1 MGGKQST
8 DRVRQQQQRGGTVMF
23 TAPTQGGGDSV
34 KVADLAGKL
43 LIITPVEHK
52 REITTVHGV
61 TDAVEVNIVDLDGD
75 ETHNNI
81 LFFNIAL
88 KNALKDKI
96 GQKVLARIGQG
107 TAKAGKSAPWVL
119 IDATGNPDD
128 LAKANAFIG
137 GGNAK
142 ASAPAAPQAPIDTN
156 NLPPEVQALLN
167 QLGAKT
173 V

>member
-1 MGGKQST
+1 
-8 DRVRQQQQRGGTVMF
+8 MF

-34 KVADLAGKL
+34 KVADLAGRL
-43 LIITPVEHK
+43 LIITPIEHK

-75 ETHNNI
+75 ETHDNI

-107 TAKAGKSAPWVL
+107 SAKPGKSAPWIL

-128 LAKANAFIG
+128 LAKANAYIG
-137 GGNAK
+137 GGNAN
-142 ASAPAAPQAPIDTN
+142 ATPTPAAPPAPIDTN
-156 NLPPEVQALLN
+156 NLPPEVQALLS
-167 QLGAKT
+167 QLGAKQ

>member
-1 MGGKQST
+1 
-8 DRVRQQQQRGGTVMF
+8 MF

-43 LIITPVEHK
+43 LIITPIEHK
-52 REITTVHGV
+52 KEITTVHGI
-61 TDAVEVNIVDLDGD
+61 TDAIEVNLVDLDGD

-142 ASAPAAPQAPIDTN
+142 ASAPAAPAAPIDTN

-167 QLGAKT
+167 QLGAKQ

>member
-1 MGGKQST
+1 
-8 DRVRQQQQRGGTVMF
+8 MF

-43 LIITPVEHK
+43 LIITPTEHK

-61 TDAVEVNIVDLDGD
+61 TDAVEVDIVDLDGND
-75 ETHNNI
+75 NHSSV

-96 GQKVLARIGQG
+96 GQRVLARIGQG
-107 TAKAGKSAPWVL
+107 AAKPGKSAPWIL

-128 LAKANAFIG
+128 LAKANAYIG
-137 GGNAK
+137 GGNANAPAT
-142 ASAPAAPQAPIDTN
+142 ASAPAAPIDTN
-156 NLPPEVQALLN
+156 NLPPEVQALLS
-167 QLGAKT
+167 QLGAKA

>member
-1 MGGKQST
+1 
-8 DRVRQQQQRGGTVMF
+8 MF

-52 REITTVHGV
+52 KEITTVHGV

-167 QLGAKT
+167 QLGAKQ

>member
-1 MGGKQST
+1 
-8 DRVRQQQQRGGTVMF
+8 MF

-43 LIITPVEHK
+43 LIITPIEHK

-61 TDAVEVNIVDLDGD
+61 TDAIEVNLVDLDGD

-96 GQKVLARIGQG
+96 GQRVLARIGQG
-107 TAKAGKSAPWVL
+107 TARAGKSAPWVL

-167 QLGAKT
+167 QLGAKQ

>member
-1 MGGKQST
+1 
-8 DRVRQQQQRGGTVMF
+8 MF

-43 LIITPVEHK
+43 LIITPIEHK

-61 TDAVEVNIVDLDGD
+61 TDAIEVNIVDLDGD

-96 GQKVLARIGQG
+96 GQRVLARIGQG

-167 QLGAKT
+167 QLGAKQ

>member
-1 MGGKQST
+1 
-8 DRVRQQQQRGGTVMF
+8 MF

-52 REITTVHGV
+52 KEITTVHGV

-142 ASAPAAPQAPIDTN
+142 ASAPAAPVAPIDTN

-167 QLGAKT
+167 QLGAKQ

>member
-1 MGGKQST
+1 
-8 DRVRQQQQRGGTVMF
+8 MF

-43 LIITPVEHK
+43 LIITPIEHK

-61 TDAVEVNIVDLDGD
+61 TDAIEVNIVDLDGD
-75 ETHNNI
+75 ETHDNI

-142 ASAPAAPQAPIDTN
+142 ASAPATPVAPVDIN

-167 QLGAKT
+167 QLGAKQ

>member
-1 MGGKQST
+1 
-8 DRVRQQQQRGGTVMF
+8 MF

-43 LIITPVEHK
+43 LIITPIEHK

-142 ASAPAAPQAPIDTN
+142 ASAPAAPVAPIDTN

-167 QLGAKT
+167 QLGAKQ

>member
-1 MGGKQST
+1 
-8 DRVRQQQQRGGTVMF
+8 MF

-43 LIITPVEHK
+43 LIITPIEHK

-61 TDAVEVNIVDLDGD
+61 TDAIEVNIVDLDGD
-75 ETHNNI
+75 ETHDNI

-107 TAKAGKSAPWVL
+107 TARAGKSAPWVL

-142 ASAPAAPQAPIDTN
+142 ASAPAAPAAPIDTN

-167 QLGAKT
+167 QLGAKQ

>member
-1 MGGKQST
+1 
-8 DRVRQQQQRGGTVMF
+8 MF

-43 LIITPVEHK
+43 LIITPIEHK

-107 TAKAGKSAPWVL
+107 TAKAGKSAPWIL

-142 ASAPAAPQAPIDTN
+142 ASAPAIPQAPIDTN

-167 QLGAKT
+167 QLGAKQ

>member
-1 MGGKQST
+1 
-8 DRVRQQQQRGGTVMF
+8 MF

-43 LIITPVEHK
+43 LIITPIEHK

-61 TDAVEVNIVDLDGD
+61 TDAVEVNIVDLDAD
-75 ETHNNI
+75 ETHDNI

-107 TAKAGKSAPWVL
+107 TAKPGKSAPWVL

-142 ASAPAAPQAPIDTN
+142 VPATAAAPAAPIDTN
-156 NLPPEVQALLN
+156 NLPPEVQALLA
-167 QLGAKT
+167 QLGAKPL
-173 V
+173 

>member
-1 MGGKQST
+1 
-8 DRVRQQQQRGGTVMF
+8 MF
-23 TAPTQGGGDSV
+23 TAPTQGSGDSV

-52 REITTVHGV
+52 KEITTVHGV

-142 ASAPAAPQAPIDTN
+142 ASAPAAPVAPIDTN

-167 QLGAKT
+167 QLGAKQ